1 MGLVTESWVRLG
13 DDVIT
18 LCCSC
23 DVTRDAVVG
32 GIESAVGGRG
42 GGCEGTV
49 AAGVLGVD
57 AGAFS
62 DDEEADAGGATA
74 AAAAAAYRIGGSTT
88 GAADRGGCC
97 KPALRIV
104 DMGCCAKVRFGG
116 GLPERKKQSLCQRT
130 IFQTSKQEKAYCLQI
145 VLIF

>member
-1 MGLVTESWVRLG
+1 MGLVTESCVRLG
-13 DDVIT
+13 DDVTT

-23 DVTRDAVVG
+23 DVTRDVVVA
-32 GIESAVGGRG
+32 GIEGAVEGGG
-42 GGCEGTV
+42 GGCEGIV

-57 AGAFS
+57 ASAFT

-88 GAADRGGCC
+88 GAAGRGAGCCC

-104 DMGCCAKVRFGG
+104 DMGC
-116 GLPERKKQSLCQRT
+116 
-130 IFQTSKQEKAYCLQI
+130 
-145 VLIF
+145 